1 MESLKMMTTRKAA
14 LPFAQLIAVLFI
26 VLIIL
31 FSAVPAESARQLL
44 QRGSRVPSGPNGCS
58 HVAGSVS
65 CIGQHG

>member
-44 QRGSRVPSGPNGCS
+44 QRGADIGYGARVSLSRPGG
-58 HVAGSVS
+58 
-65 CIGQHG
+65 HG